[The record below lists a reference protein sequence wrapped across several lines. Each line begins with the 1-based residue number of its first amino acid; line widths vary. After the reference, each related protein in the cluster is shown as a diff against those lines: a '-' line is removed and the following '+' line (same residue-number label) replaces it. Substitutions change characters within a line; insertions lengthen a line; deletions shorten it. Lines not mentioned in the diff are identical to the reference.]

1 MIEPVMKPILAP
13 TAIGI
18 NKLKA
23 NPVAVLE
30 ASEDMPIAILDGRKP
45 VAYLMTAKAWEAICD
60 QLEDAELRS
69 IAEARLNDGQP
80 TVAVMFDAQ

>member
-1 MIEPVMKPILAP
+1 MKSILAP

-18 NKLKA
+18 DKLKA
-23 NPVAVLE
+23 NPIAVLE
-30 ASEDMPIAILDGRKP
+30 ASGDMPVAILDGSKS
-45 VAYLMTAKAWEAICD
+45 VAYLMTAKAWEAICN

-80 TVAVMFDAQ
+80 TVTVMLDAL